1 MWIRHIASHDRDI
14 VDVQDAPVPIPRS
27 KPRSGALPRFSR
39 LALQLT
45 TKAVIVVATRRDGK
59 GKEKGRPWDVYVGG
73 EKRGTTRAGATEGV
87 EKCQPANWKRGRKG
101 ETGGWK
107 SGRGVG
113 WDRTGDSL
121 RQPRRQ
127 INMPGRAIS
136 NIRRSRRVGASC
148 VRARELRWWRLTAGR
163 IRDQLARP
171 VAIASVDR
179 KVNGRRSVG
188 IKDPLTSPV
197 CSKDESLWTCSMRM
211 DLGKPGG
218 FCGFF
223 FFFLGNR

>member
-1 MWIRHIASHDRDI
+1 MERG
-14 VDVQDAPVPIPRS
+14 
-27 KPRSGALPRFSR
+27 KKGGSR
-39 LALQLT
+39 GT
-45 TKAVIVVATRRDGK
+45 DT
-59 GKEKGRPWDVYVGG
+59 G
-73 EKRGTTRAGATEGV
+73 EKRSTTTRAGATEGV

-148 VRARELRWWRLTAGR
+148 VRARELRWWRSTAGR
-163 IRDQLARP
+163 IRDRLARP

-179 KVNGRRSVG
+179 KVNGRRSAG
-188 IKDPLTSPV
+188 IKDPLASLV
-197 CSKDESLWTCSMRM
+197 RSKDETLWNESF
-211 DLGKPGG
+211 DASGLGKTLRVLRRSS
-218 FCGFF
+218 
-223 FFFLGNR
+223 FLVIVKRLYSLLSLLLLG